1 MMGSCS
7 RLLPKDVALAGKSN
21 SSTGDENDSVELEY
35 NNIAYIV
42 IFLFSFL
49 IFVDARRIDHTRA
62 SSSYEF
68 AFTLVTRPN

>member
-1 MMGSCS
+1 MGSCS
-7 RLLPKDVALAGKSN
+7 RLLPEDAALAGKSN

-49 IFVDARRIDHTRA
+49 ISEF
-62 SSSYEF
+62 SSLMTDRSDVF
-68 AFTLVTRPN
+68 